1 MLRAAAASPGRVP
14 VYFSGVSALAEV
26 THYHYQAPSRRSPH
40 LCACPADYYGDEEVE
55 WRLLDLSGDQAPDL
69 EDELTTKERAGITAD
84 LLARAAH
91 FRQHGED
98 L

>member
-1 MLRAAAASPGRVP
+1 MLRAAAQAPDRVP

-26 THYHYQAPSRRSPH
+26 TAYHYQAPSRRSPH
-40 LCACPADYYGDEEVE
+40 LCACPADYYGDEEID
-55 WRLLDLSGDQAPDL
+55 WRLLDLSGAPAPDL
-69 EDELTTKERAGITAD
+69 ESELSARDRAGITSA